1 MDLRF
6 DFAEKN
12 CVVTGGASGMGRE
25 IAATAAAA
33 GAAVY
38 VADRNLQGAQEL
50 AGELTAKGFKAHAVY
65 LDGTDMESVQAA
77 AHEVAERAGQIHFLV
92 NSMGIG
98 AKARE
103 GESFDAVFNR
113 VLNVNLHGIFN
124 SCCAFGEAM
133 IQTGGGSIVN
143 IASQAATIVP
153 AKTRPGRGGEYGLLG
168 YCTSKAGV
176 KHLTRAMGALW
187 ADYGIRANSVSPG
200 YVDTPLTAEPHSD
213 PVIRAGMLEK
223 VPLKKIAQPQDIVGT
238 VLFLLS
244 DASSYITAQDVIIDG
259 GYTAL

>member
-1 MDLRF
+1 MRF
-6 DFAEKN
+6 CFDGKT

-25 IAATAAAA
+25 IAQVVAKA
-33 GAAVY
+33 GAEVFIADRDFEGAQR
-38 VADRNLQGAQEL
+38 VADTLRQ
-50 AGELTAKGFKAHAVY
+50 AGHCACAVF
-65 LDGTDMESVQAA
+65 LDGTDLKSVKTAA
-77 AHEVAERAGQIHFLV
+77 RNILSSAGKMDYLV

-103 GESFDAVFNR
+103 GETYEDTFNR
-113 VLNVNLHGIFN
+113 VLSVNLHGIFN
-124 SCCAFGEAM
+124 SCCVFGEEM
-133 IQTGGGSIVN
+133 IQSGGGVIVN

-153 AKTRPGRGGEYGLLG
+153 EKTRPGRGGEYGLLG

-176 KHLTRAMGALW
+176 KHLTRSIAALW
-187 ADYGIRANSVSPG
+187 AQYGIRANSVSPG

-213 PVIRAGMLEK
+213 PVIRAEMLSK
-223 VPLKKIAQPQDIVGT
+223 IPLKKIAQPDDIAGI

-244 DASSYITAQDVIIDG
+244 DNASYITAQDIIADG